1 MLEFLDHTVIINY
14 ENNRFIFNTLAGLN
28 QFIIRMIGIE
38 VFSGPGGMSHGAKS
52 AGVNIKIAVEK
63 DYYAA
68 QTYAKNHKGTTVVV
82 DDISNVKE
90 FDFERENDQVVL
102 FGGPPCQG
110 YSNSNQKNKSKD
122 NPKNWLFKEFI
133 RCTRLIKPDWIV
145 IENVKGLLNM
155 EKGFFLNEIFK
166 ELNQLG
172 YTVNYKL
179 LNSADFGVPQRRD
192 RVFIVGSLH
201 GIAFDFPEPKIDSIV
216 TVGDALSDLPYLE
229 NGQISDKLEYSEKPT
244 SKYAKL
250 MRGSLKE
257 VKNNYVSKNSDLVI
271 DRYSH
276 VPQGGNWKNI
286 PDSLMTNYKD
296 HTRCHGGIYRRL
308 SNDNPSVVIGNY
320 RKNMLIHP
328 TQNRGLSVREAAR
341 LQSFPDNFEFV
352 GPINQQQQQVG
363 DAVPPLLAKAIFD
376 KIIQYNQL

>member
-1 MLEFLDHTVIINY
+1 
-14 ENNRFIFNTLAGLN
+14 
-28 QFIIRMIGIE
+28 MIGIE
-38 VFSGPGGMSHGAKS
+38 VFSGPGGMSLGAKS
-52 AGVNIKIAVEK
+52 AGIDIKIAVEK

-90 FDFERENDQVVL
+90 FVFERENEGVVL

-133 RCTRLIKPDWIV
+133 RCTKLIRPDWIV
-145 IENVKGLLNM
+145 IENVKGLLNL

-166 ELNQLG
+166 DLNDLG
-172 YTVNYKL
+172 YTVNYKI
-179 LNSADFGVPQRRD
+179 LNSVDFGVPQKRERI
-192 RVFIVGSLH
+192 FIVGSRH
-201 GIAFDFPEPKIDSIV
+201 GIAFDFPSQALNSTV
-216 TVGDALSDLPYLE
+216 TVGDALSDLPKLV
-229 NGQISDKLEYSEKPT
+229 NGQMSDKLQYLHKPKST
-244 SKYAKL
+244 YAKL
-250 MRGSLKE
+250 MRGNLKE
-257 VKNNYVSKNSDLVI
+257 VKNNYVSKNSDLVVE
-271 DRYSH
+271 RYSY

-286 PDSLMTNYKD
+286 PDNLMSNYKD
-296 HTRCHGGIYRRL
+296 HSRCHGGIYRRL
-308 SNDNPSVVIGNY
+308 SNDNSSVVIGNY

-341 LQSFPDNFEFV
+341 LQSFPDSFEFL

-376 KIIQYNQL
+376 KLMQYNI